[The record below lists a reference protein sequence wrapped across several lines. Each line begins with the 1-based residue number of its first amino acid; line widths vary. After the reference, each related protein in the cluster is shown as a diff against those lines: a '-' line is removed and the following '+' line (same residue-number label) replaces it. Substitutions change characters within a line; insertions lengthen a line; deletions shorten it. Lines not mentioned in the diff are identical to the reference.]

1 MNRSIL
7 LSGGIILLA
16 ACNPAPLKNGTVI
29 LGTSQAETVT
39 KSYKNVEGALTER
52 IGNKG
57 FGDNCTEASEA
68 TSLVTTTST
77 LTRSHSW
84 EVVGDSH
91 TDQPLDP
98 EEGREGRTAVS
109 VIVEEIVSRGDVFTE
124 ATAYGVGPEGENVN
138 SLDQTPDVA
147 VTASR
152 YFGLAGDEYL
162 VELSPLDLWTPV
174 SFAEAGAGG
183 DPDRMDLLLLTKR
196 NPRNGDVWTSLDGS
210 TLFRFLGKEKIS
222 VAGDD
227 YNADKIGVYI
237 VAESDPE
244 VANIID
250 DCLYT
255 SNYQDVSNPGVEEDN
270 IVSTSVLLDPGC
282 DGQFM
287 HQQVGTQWWF
297 KDTMLKS
304 EGTRWDVSIDAHGYE
319 WFIQDGDTCS
329 RFTGNVAPE
338 ATTSKLFVQYSVTRT
353 VETYQVD
360 SIGEVAEGGQ

>member
-109 VIVEEIVSRGDVFTE
+109 VIAEEIVSRGDVFTE
-124 ATAYGVGPEGENVN
+124 ATAYGAGPEGENVN

-152 YFGLAGDEYL
+152 YFGL
-162 VELSPLDLWTPV
+162 
-174 SFAEAGAGG
+174 
-183 DPDRMDLLLLTKR
+183 
-196 NPRNGDVWTSLDGS
+196 
-210 TLFRFLGKEKIS
+210 
-222 VAGDD
+222 AGDD